1 MNELVIY
8 TDGGCSPN
16 PGKGAWAIVINELEY
31 YRGQKKMTTNNE
43 MELTAIRNAILYRN
57 KYHPNKKLIVVS
69 DSKYCVD
76 GFNSWMHSWHKK
88 EWKKKKGAIAN
99 LKIWKEVFELKDNTE
114 LKWTKGHNG
123 QKYNELADELATY
136 KD

>member
-1 MNELVIY
+1 MNELIIY

-16 PGKGAWAIVINELEY
+16 PGKGAWSIVISEMEY

-57 KYHPNKKLIVVS
+57 KYHPQKKLVVVS

-76 GFNSWMHSWHKK
+76 GFNSWMVSWQ
-88 EWKKKKGAIAN
+88 KKGWTKKNGQIAN
-99 LKIWKEVFELKDNTE
+99 LGLWKELFDLDNNVELR
-114 LKWTKGHNG
+114 WTKGHNG
-123 QKYNELADELATY
+123 QKFNELADELA
-136 KD
+136 KWMD